1 MDSKPTIGTLINDE
15 VRRQQIPI
23 TEFAKMI
30 NCRRNNV
37 YNIFERNNIDIQL
50 LKRISEVLN
59 HNYFEDLAKDIN
71 LARPV
76 QVDEKEL
83 ERLRAINQFLEYVPK
98 AFEKLNINVA
108 IVSGTKQG
116 KEKEIPTP
124 DFFLSRFNITF
135 TIGQTYEDKCNGFWE
150 GNVFFQ
156 KCNTYADMV
165 CYWTITEGIQ
175 RLDIA
180 IVNKTEEEW
189 FETIQE
195 ALEEVKSQYL
205 PKTWNYLK
213 TINEETYGGH

>member
-1 MDSKPTIGTLINDE
+1 MDSKPTIGSLINDE

-50 LKRISEVLN
+50 LKRISEKLK
-59 HNYFEDLAKDIN
+59 HNYFEDLAKDID

-76 QVDEKEL
+76 PIDEKEL

-98 AFEKLNINVA
+98 AFEKLSIDVA

-116 KEKEIPTP
+116 KEKEIPLP
-124 DFFLSRFNITF
+124 DFILSKLNITF
-135 TIGQTYEDKCNGFWE
+135 TIGQTYEDKCNGFW
-150 GNVFFQ
+150 GNNIIFQ
-156 KCNTYADMV
+156 KCNTNADLV
-165 CYWTITEGIQ
+165 CYWKKTDGIQ
-175 RLDIA
+175 FLDIA

-189 FETIQE
+189 FATIQK
-195 ALEEVKSQYL
+195 ALEEIEILYL
-205 PKTWNYLK
+205 PRTWYYLK
-213 TINEETYGGH
+213 SLNEEYNGGN